1 MSSLDHF
8 SQLLPISCFLWGCV
22 FIFYVLT
29 FVCPCLCK
37 YRLCKYICAFMW
49 MCACLFTVFL
59 FVYAPTLITS
69 LPMLVSLTT
78 GALLLRSHWFSA
90 SAYHLKRKRK
100 KNELDALRQV
110 VFTQGLGVWG
120 WNFRCA
126 QLRVCGCMHMFAYFV
141 DDSDLLFSFMSVQSV
156 NQSSNYETVLSAH
169 VHTQKSAASL
179 YRKSFSNYWTS
190 PRPNILC
197 QNWIGP

>member
-1 MSSLDHF
+1 M
-8 SQLLPISCFLWGCV
+8 QLPPVMWEQSCYWCHPLIIFHSCFQYPAFYEAVFSSFMCSHLCAHVCANIDCANTSVHLCGCAHV
-22 FIFYVLT
+22 SLR
-29 FVCPCLCK
+29 C
-37 YRLCKYICAFMW
+37 
-49 MCACLFTVFL
+49 VFL

-90 SAYHLKRKRK
+90 SAYHLKRK

-120 WNFRCA
+120 WNLRCA

-156 NQSSNYETVLSAH
+156 NQSSNYETVLSCSHAKICSI
-169 VHTQKSAASL
+169 TL
-179 YRKSFSNYWTS
+179 
-190 PRPNILC
+190 
-197 QNWIGP
+197 